1 MEITRWEMKILKR
14 LLKRIQRL
22 ERMNVDV
29 NSLPPSRSFW
39 WLEGN
44 DLAVQMYRR
53 GMGFWRLGNLW
64 KKMKPHKATGEFL
77 RIGGGNLMIKARL
90 MNLNSK
96 EHNWN
101 PMPNLE
107 SLSILLYRHTMRIR
121 SKDDAKVMIC
131 LIMYLDSSLILH
143 FLHLTFLFIVHLL
156 RSIFR

>member
-44 DLAVQMYRR
+44 DLAVQMDRR

-64 KKMKPHKATGEFL
+64 KKMKPHKATGEFMH
-77 RIGGGNLMIKARL
+77 IGGRNLIVRARL

-96 EHNWN
+96 EHDWN
-101 PMPNLE
+101 PMPDLE
-107 SLSILLYRHTMRIR
+107 SLSRLFHRDTMRIR
-121 SKDDAKVMIC
+121 SKDDAKIARNFKVRCGWTGDIDVERPMTEK
-131 LIMYLDSSLILH
+131 MAEILAV
-143 FLHLTFLFIVHLL
+143 FEL
-156 RSIFR
+156 